1 MKKFWRGLQNAF
13 LVLLAV
19 ATVLMVMVT
28 LVTVATVDKGDRS
41 FLGFRFYTVLSD
53 SMKATD
59 FAAGDIIVV
68 QEVAPDTLKDGQ
80 IISFI
85 SRDPLRYGETVTHKI
100 RTKLPDE
107 SGNLRFITY
116 GTTTGNDDSIP
127 VDAADVLGVY
137 RLRIPKGGYFFKFLS
152 TPTGFVLCVIV
163 PLGALTIWQAAVC
176 VEEIKKLR
184 RKPPEGEQTQEIG
197 AEEPFQEQPKEVQ
210 HEGNE

>member
-1 MKKFWRGLQNAF
+1 MNKFWRGLQNAF

-19 ATVLMVMVT
+19 ATILMVLVT
-28 LVTVATVDKGDRS
+28 LVTVATVDKADRS

-59 FAAGDIIVV
+59 FAAGDVIVV
-68 QEVAPDTLKDGQ
+68 QEINPDTLQEGQ

-100 RTKLPDE
+100 RTKFTDE
-107 SGNLRFITY
+107 NGYTRFITY
-116 GTTTGNDDSIP
+116 GTTKGNNDSVP

-152 TPTGFVLCVIV
+152 TPTGFVLCVIL
-163 PLGALTIWQAAVC
+163 PLGALIIWQAAVC
-176 VEEIKKLR
+176 IEEIKKLR
-184 RKPPEGEQTQEIG
+184 RKPQKGEQTQDSG
-197 AEEPFQEQPKEVQ
+197 TDEPSQEQPKEVQ

>member
-1 MKKFWRGLQNAF
+1 MNKFWRGLQNAL

-19 ATVLMVMVT
+19 ATVLAVVVT
-28 LVTVATVDKGDRS
+28 LVTVATVDKENRS

-59 FAAGDIIVV
+59 FAAGDVIVV
-68 QEVAPDTLKDGQ
+68 QKVDPNALKEGQ

-100 RTKLPDE
+100 RTKFTDE
-107 SGNLRFITY
+107 NGYTQFITY
-116 GTTTGNDDSIP
+116 GTTSGSNDSVP
-127 VDAADVLGVY
+127 VAAEDVLGVY

-152 TPTGFVLCVIV
+152 TPAGFVLCVIV

-176 VEEIKKLR
+176 IEEIKKLC
-184 RKPPEGEQTQEIG
+184 RKPREGERAQDSGT
-197 AEEPFQEQPKEVQ
+197 EEPSQEQSEEVQ

>member
-1 MKKFWRGLQNAF
+1 MKKIWRGLQNAF
-13 LVLLAV
+13 LVLLV
-19 ATVLMVMVT
+19 AATIFTVLVT
-28 LVTVATVDKGDRS
+28 LVTVATVDREERS

-68 QEVAPDTLKDGQ
+68 QKIDPNKLKDGQ

-100 RTKLPDE
+100 RTKFIDE
-107 SGNLRFITY
+107 KGNTCFITY
-116 GTTTGNDDSIP
+116 GTTSGDDDSVP
-127 VDAADVLGVY
+127 TLATDVLGVY

-152 TPTGFVLCVIV
+152 TPTGFVLCVIM
-163 PLGALTIWQAAVC
+163 PLLALIIWQAAVC
-176 VEEIKKLR
+176 IEEIKKLLH
-184 RKPPEGEQTQEIG
+184 KPPVGEQVQKDG
-197 AEEPFQEQPKEVQ
+197 SEEPSQEQQKEVQ